1 MKKVVLVM
9 LLAVVSV
16 ACGGTP
22 KSNSTPDAST
32 QISGAWTI
40 TANEAGSGTS
50 VFSVNLVA
58 SQCSVSTPVGTFSVL
73 GPDCFIAD
81 DNTGQGSISGTG
93 QFLYPPQ
100 GVLVGS
106 STNAIFS
113 NTTTAMDLLFV
124 EADQFGDIAVFSGNG
139 SIANGTM
146 SGSWACNPNSQSAP
160 D

>member
-22 KSNSTPDAST
+22 KSNSTPNAST

-106 STNAIFS
+106 LDECN
-113 NTTTAMDLLFV
+113 LF
-124 EADQFGDIAVFSGNG
+124 
-139 SIANGTM
+139 
-146 SGSWACNPNSQSAP
+146 
-160 D
+160 